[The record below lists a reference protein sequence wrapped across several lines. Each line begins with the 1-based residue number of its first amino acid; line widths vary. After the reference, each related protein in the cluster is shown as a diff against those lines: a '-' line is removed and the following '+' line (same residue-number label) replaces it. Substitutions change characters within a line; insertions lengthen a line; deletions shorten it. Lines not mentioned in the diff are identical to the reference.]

1 MHEDLGIPRSY
12 LTIAH
17 EEIISFFISRILFSL
32 VAIAVL
38 KAVLYPFESCP
49 VPKGLFEQG
58 GAYCGGLLVRN
69 QIVIHHQN
77 LDVAEGDFRKQL
89 LPHPRADDPE
99 EGVSLLKLRN

>member
-17 EEIISFFISRILFSL
+17 EKIISFFISRILFSL

-49 VPKGLFEQG
+49 IPKGLFEQG
-58 GAYCGGLLVRN
+58 ELTVEDCWSGTKLLSITRTWMWQRETSESSCYPTRGLMTQRRELVC
-69 QIVIHHQN
+69 
-77 LDVAEGDFRKQL
+77 
-89 LPHPRADDPE
+89 
-99 EGVSLLKLRN
+99 